1 MKLLKGLL
9 MVFGVMCLWTLGVL
23 LLAFVTSILPAAIVG
38 GIVFCAILVMFVRFT
53 DIYGK
58 D

>member
-1 MKLLKGLL
+1 